1 MSKKQAILDAALRL
15 FTENGVRATST
26 KSIAS
31 EANTSE
37 ALIFKHFETKDQ
49 LLETI
54 IKKAYQTA
62 AIETNLYLKGL
73 SESAYINSMI
83 ELPILLTRS
92 NPDFWRMQYK
102 IMALNP
108 ISSRY
113 HENFMRPCLLKLTE
127 CFQELGYS
135 QPELE
140 AELLLIHI
148 DGVWKYFAANNTDVA
163 KEKAL
168 VNLMKQKYRL

>member
-1 MSKKQAILDAALRL
+1 MSKKEAILDAALRL
-15 FTENGVRATST
+15 FTENGIRATST
-26 KSIAS
+26 KSIAA

-37 ALIFKHFETKDQ
+37 ALIFKHYGTKDQ

-54 IKKAYQTA
+54 IKKAYQEA
-62 AIETNLYLKGL
+62 ALETNLYLKGL
-73 SESAYINSMI
+73 SESAYIAGMI
-83 ELPILLTRS
+83 ELPIQLTRS

-113 HENFMRPCLLKLTE
+113 HDNFMRPCRLRLTE
-127 CFQELGYS
+127 CFRELGYS

-148 DGVWKYFAANNTDVA
+148 DGVWKYFAAHQQDVSTR
-163 KEKAL
+163 KEL
-168 VNLMKQKYRL
+168 IQVMKQKYNL

>member
-1 MSKKQAILDAALRL
+1 MNRKEAILDAALAL

-26 KSIAS
+26 KSIAL

-37 ALIFKHFETKDQ
+37 ALIFKHYGTKDQ

-62 AIETNLYLKGL
+62 ALETNQYLKGL
-73 SESAYINSMI
+73 SSRDYINNMI
-83 ELPILLTRS
+83 ELPIRLTRS

-102 IMALNP
+102 IIALNP
-108 ISSRY
+108 IASRY
-113 HENFMRPCLLKLTE
+113 HHNFMAPCQLRLTA
-127 CFQELGYS
+127 CFKDLNYS
-135 QPELE
+135 HPELE

-148 DGVWKYFAANNTDVA
+148 DGVWKYFAARQPDEA
-163 KEKAL
+163 KERAL
-168 VNLMKQKYRL
+168 VETMKQKYNL

>member
-1 MSKKQAILDAALRL
+1 MSKKEAILDAALKL

-26 KSIAS
+26 KSIAL

-37 ALIFKHFETKDQ
+37 ALIFKHYGTKDQ

-54 IKKAYQTA
+54 IKKAYQVA
-62 AIETNLYLKGL
+62 ALETNLYLKGL
-73 SESAYINSMI
+73 SERAYISNMI

-92 NPDFWRMQYK
+92 NPAFWCMQYK

-113 HENFMRPCLLKLTE
+113 HDNFMRPCQVRLTE
-127 CFQELGYS
+127 CFRELAYS
-135 QPELE
+135 NPELE

-148 DGVWKYFAANNTDVA
+148 DGVWKYFAAHQLEVT

-168 VNLMKQKYRL
+168 VHVMKQKYKL

>member
-1 MSKKQAILDAALRL
+1 MSKKEAILDAALKL

-37 ALIFKHFETKDQ
+37 ALIFKHYSTKDH

-62 AIETNLYLKGL
+62 AVETNLYLKGL

-83 ELPILLTRS
+83 ELPIHLTRS

-102 IMALNP
+102 IMPLNP

-113 HENFMRPCLLKLTE
+113 HENFMRPCQLRLTE
-127 CFQELGYS
+127 CFSALGYGN
-135 QPELE
+135 PAME

-148 DGVWKYFAANNTDVA
+148 DGVWKYFAAHQPDA
-163 KEKAL
+163 SIKKEL
-168 VNLMKQKYRL
+168 IEVMKQKYKF

>member
-1 MSKKQAILDAALRL
+1 MSKKEAILDAALKL

-37 ALIFKHFETKDQ
+37 ALIFKHYGTKDH

-62 AIETNLYLKGL
+62 VSETSLYLKGL
-73 SESAYINSMI
+73 SESAYISSMI
-83 ELPILLTRS
+83 ELPIQLTRS

-102 IMALNP
+102 IIALNP

-113 HENFMRPCLLKLTE
+113 HDNFMRPCQLRLTE
-127 CFQELGYS
+127 CFKVLGYS
-135 QPELE
+135 NPELE
-140 AELLLIHI
+140 AELLLVHI
-148 DGVWKYFAANNTDVA
+148 DGVWKYLAAHQPDIA

-168 VNLMKQKYRL
+168 VKLMKHKYKL